1 MKYINT
7 AMDWLFGCHHTNL
20 TRVFTIRERS
30 YKVCCDCGHE
40 FNYSL
45 ETMSIA
51 PPDSTRHEAPC
62 RLAQL
67 DGAR

>member
-20 TRVFTIRERS
+20 TRVFTIRGRS

-51 PPDSTRHEAPC
+51 PRRSMRREAPC
-62 RLAQL
+62 RLAQF
-67 DGAR
+67 GSAR